1 VCSVVRLQDLGY
13 IEKAEGF
20 NFAAPS
26 YTTDAAG
33 KEGFEVIRVGLKNID
48 PFNLCKVLVNG
59 ENCEVFIYRNGGNQD
74 I

>member
-1 VCSVVRLQDLGY
+1 MKKRKGLTLLP
-13 IEKAEGF
+13 
-20 NFAAPS
+20 PS

-59 ENCEVFIYRNGGNQD
+59 ENCEVFIYRNGGN
-74 I
+74 